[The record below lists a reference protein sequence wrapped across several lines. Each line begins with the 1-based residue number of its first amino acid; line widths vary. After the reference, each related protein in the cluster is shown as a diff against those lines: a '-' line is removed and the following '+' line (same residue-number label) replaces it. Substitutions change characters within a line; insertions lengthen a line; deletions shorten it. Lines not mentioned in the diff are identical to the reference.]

1 MTPLASARWSPAPD
15 RAVTLSLAPSTA
27 GPVVDLDPSLRGSR
41 LVDEDPSRRLR
52 ALRWAPLPRIGAV
65 PPLSV
70 DARGEYVVACQGLRP
85 EGDVGGAL
93 SPIAGAGGRV
103 HALRFEGR
111 AGLAALRFVDDAG
124 ARFDL
129 ELYVRASHLDEPE
142 DLAAMVD
149 DLAAVAPSTAL
160 TERSSTRLW
169 VRADALRP
177 VDRAPRGWAVDAAL
191 RDGALAAAL
200 ERVAERP
207 ITGIV
212 RGAHGVTEGLDVRE
226 NRVARR
232 AFDELFDL
240 APSGEGATARRDALL
255 ALLSRC
261 PPLAT
266 VRASRTSRDGVALRR
281 REGYRELLA
290 IRDACLGGVRVDV
303 AGEGTA
309 PVYDAASLYERWC
322 AVALCDALDV
332 GERAAS
338 LLEGAAV
345 TARVEGRAVALRYQ
359 PAGES
364 WGLGFRPDLTVEHRD
379 RALVLDAKFRRD
391 PETGRA
397 PRDEIVAMHA
407 YRDALRGAWGAWAIY
422 PGDASEAWRSP
433 DGGGVGALALRPSA
447 SRDRVARVAALRSL
461 VAAFV
466 DATSPAP

>member
-1 MTPLASARWSPAPD
+1 MTPLASARWGPAPG
-15 RAVTLSLAPSTA
+15 RAVTVSLAQSTA
-27 GPVVDLDPSLRGSR
+27 GAPVELDPSTRASR

-52 ALRWAPLPRIGAV
+52 ALRWAPLPGIGAV

-70 DARGEYVVACQGLRP
+70 DARGEYVVACEGLRP
-85 EGDVGGAL
+85 DGDVGGAL
-93 SPIAGAGGRV
+93 SPLAGAGGRV
-103 HALRFEGR
+103 FALRFEGR
-111 AGLAALRFVDDAG
+111 AGLAALRLVDDAG

-129 ELYVRASHLDEPE
+129 DLYVRATHLEEPE
-142 DLAAMVD
+142 DLAAMLD
-149 DLAAVAPSTAL
+149 DLAAVAPAAAL
-160 TERSSTRLW
+160 TDRAATRFW
-169 VRADALRP
+169 VRADAHRP
-177 VDRAPRGWAVDAAL
+177 PDPTPRGWAVDAAL
-191 RDGALAAAL
+191 RDGSLAAAM

-212 RGAHGVTEGLDVRE
+212 RDAKGVAEGLDVRE

-232 AFDELFDL
+232 AFDELLDVAL
-240 APSGEGATARRDALL
+240 AGEGATERRDALL
-255 ALLSRC
+255 GLLSRC
-261 PPLAT
+261 PPLAR
-266 VRASRTSRDGVALRR
+266 VRASRAGSDGVALRR

-290 IRDACLGGVRVDV
+290 IRDACLGGARVDV
-303 AGEGTA
+303 DGEGAA
-309 PVYDAASLYERWC
+309 PVFDAATLYERWC

-332 GERAAS
+332 GGRAAS
-338 LLEGAAV
+338 LLAGDP
-345 TARVEGRAVALRYQ
+345 TSARVEGRAVTLRYQ

-391 PETGRA
+391 PDTGRA

-466 DATSPAP
+466 RATSPAP